1 MGDKNHERTHPMR
14 SIRFAA
20 LGFAGLIAAAA
31 IVPASAATR
40 HKQLAPAQGEFDGA
54 VVTAPV
60 ASSVPPV
67 TWQAPNAC
75 ISDEGYGR
83 YSSCDSGAGN

>member
-1 MGDKNHERTHPMR
+1 MR

-20 LGFAGLIAAAA
+20 LGLAGLIAAAA
-31 IVPASAATR
+31 VVPATAATR
-40 HKQLAPAQGEFDGA
+40 HRQHAAPVQGEFDGRA
-54 VVTAPV
+54 VTAPV
-60 ASSVPPV
+60 ASAVPPV

-83 YSSCDSGAGN
+83 YTSCDNGTSN